1 MVKQGLIDSTYKFQ
15 PRQIVCLEHETTCL
29 YAEVIEFV
37 ELRQVCWLRPLMLT
51 VTPVNNELL
60 LTASPESVLLYNLRQ
75 GPDLLLPVRLLRLA
89 LDTEVIPLLVGLED
103 PLYESVNNVESHHQ
117 LSYFISK
124 VWRTYPKEFESQ
136 RELNS

>member
-1 MVKQGLIDSTYKFQ
+1 LV
-15 PRQIVCLEHETTCL
+15 
-29 YAEVIEFV
+29 
-37 ELRQVCWLRPLMLT
+37 
-51 VTPVNNELL
+51 